1 MKRVIGTLCLLALTT
16 ALNLN
21 AQVNPYKDG
30 TPGVTGY
37 RSEVLAEVM
46 IQEDKFVRL
55 AEAIPADKYTW
66 RPGADVRSV
75 AEVFLH
81 VSAANFNLYKMVG
94 TPPPANVDLKNLEK
108 STTDKATV
116 VATLK
121 DSFAHAKKA
130 ITAMPDADLEK
141 SVDWFGGKNT
151 QRGILLF
158 IVRHAAE
165 HLGQQIAYTR
175 MVGVVPPWTEDAQK
189 AKAAAAPAKPKQIT
203 TVPHLAR
210 IGGGRSSG
218 EGDKTRP
225 QLKISMKSTKLLL
238 AIALFSPT
246 TWSQSKPETAVAGA
260 WEGTSLCTVPN
271 SPCHDEH
278 VVLHIKAD
286 LKDSSKF
293 SIDADKI
300 VNGEEE
306 FMGTL
311 SCVYT
316 AAKSELYCDNPG
328 IGASRSPA
336 TRWWE
341 P

>member
-1 MKRVIGTLCLLALTT
+1 MKRIIGPLCLLALAT

-55 AEAIPADKYTW
+55 AEAIPAGKYTW

-81 VSAANFNLYKMVG
+81 VSAANFNLYKLVG
-94 TPPPANVDLKNLEK
+94 TPPPANVDLKNFEK
-108 STTDKATV
+108 STTDKAKV

-189 AKAAAAPAKPKQIT
+189 AKAAAAPAKPKQ
-203 TVPHLAR
+203 
-210 IGGGRSSG
+210 
-218 EGDKTRP
+218 
-225 QLKISMKSTKLLL
+225 
-238 AIALFSPT
+238 
-246 TWSQSKPETAVAGA
+246 
-260 WEGTSLCTVPN
+260 
-271 SPCHDEH
+271 
-278 VVLHIKAD
+278 
-286 LKDSSKF
+286 
-293 SIDADKI
+293 
-300 VNGEEE
+300 
-306 FMGTL
+306 
-311 SCVYT
+311 
-316 AAKSELYCDNPG
+316 
-328 IGASRSPA
+328 
-336 TRWWE
+336 
-341 P
+341 